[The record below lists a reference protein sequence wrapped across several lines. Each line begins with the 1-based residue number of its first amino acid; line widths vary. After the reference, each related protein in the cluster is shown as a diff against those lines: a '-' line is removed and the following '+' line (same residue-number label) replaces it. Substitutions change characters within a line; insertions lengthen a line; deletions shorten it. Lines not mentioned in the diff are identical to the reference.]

1 LLITTAANAA
11 MQPCA
16 GFSAGAVLFAGG
28 SAGIPAAGVV
38 QARRLID
45 ASPIKVQAST
55 SYGPIAAGAFLGSQ
69 LTNQQPTHMTR
80 ISPVFKG
87 GVGPSPGREPV

>member
-1 LLITTAANAA
+1 MLISTAAHAA
-11 MQPCA
+11 PQPCA
-16 GFSAGAVLFAGG
+16 GFSAGAVLAGG

-38 QARRLID
+38 QARCLID
-45 ASPIKVQAST
+45 ASPVKVQAST
-55 SYGPIAAGAFLGSQ
+55 SYGPIAAGGFFGPQ